1 MDSLKKIL
9 VVDDDKDL
17 CNLIYEIV
25 KDEGYS
31 VSKVYDGSSALE
43 ELRMDKYDLMI
54 IDNKLGA
61 MSGLKIIEKSKD
73 YVPGLKTLMI
83 SAHGNSVTKS
93 RAAELGVAEF
103 IDKPFDIIYLIDK
116 IKQLLW
122 GNNMDFCLV

>member
-1 MDSLKKIL
+1 
-9 VVDDDKDL
+9 
-17 CNLIYEIV
+17 
-25 KDEGYS
+25 
-31 VSKVYDGSSALE
+31 
-43 ELRMDKYDLMI
+43 MDKYDLMI